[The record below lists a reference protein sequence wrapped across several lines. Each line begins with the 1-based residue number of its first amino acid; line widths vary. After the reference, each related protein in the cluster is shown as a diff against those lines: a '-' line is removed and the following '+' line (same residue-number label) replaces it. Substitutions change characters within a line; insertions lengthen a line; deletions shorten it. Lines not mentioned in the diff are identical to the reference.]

1 MPRYYIT
8 LPNKEKSIKNYI
20 LERLSIYPNIT
31 IKNSETPSFFCVEI
45 TSEMAC
51 VRKIIVSI
59 IASSITL
66 FYKYRVL
73 KNSIT
78 VAETVGIEFHALIGA
93 LLGVELDDEMRG
105 IEKSLINFTSFD
117 IEGIWNFRINEMI
130 DSWKALAS
138 LARKLLENCET
149 EEDVYEL
156 TAFLVNLDKSTPPK
170 VRIEC
175 EPLEIFV
182 DDVKLTIA
190 SLTENANYN
199 LVMNIMRER
208 PLSIIVR
215 DTESLDLEFLDAI
228 RKLGT
233 R

>member
-31 IKNSETPSFFCVEI
+31 IKNSETPSIFCVEI

-73 KNSIT
+73 KNSIMVT
-78 VAETVGIEFHALIGA
+78 ETVGIEFYALIGA

-105 IEKSLINFTSFD
+105 IEKSLINFTTFD

-182 DDVKLTIA
+182 DDVKLKIA